1 MIGTDKL
8 CSFELAPVVTLFF
21 ISRFFHL
28 EAVHSTIFPAK
39 GLYRIFQLEPIL
51 QGLRVGEEN
60 RNLVDF
66 RNGVK
71 F

>member
-8 CSFELAPVVTLFF
+8 YSFEFAPVATLLFT
-21 ISRFFHL
+21 SRFFHL
-28 EAVHSTIFPAK
+28 EAVHSTVFPAK

-60 RNLVDF
+60 RNLADF
-66 RNGVK
+66 RNAVK